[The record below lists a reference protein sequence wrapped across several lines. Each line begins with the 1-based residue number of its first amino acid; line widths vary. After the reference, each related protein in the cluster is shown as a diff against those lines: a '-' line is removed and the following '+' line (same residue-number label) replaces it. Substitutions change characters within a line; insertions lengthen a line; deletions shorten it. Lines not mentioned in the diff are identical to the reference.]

1 VLSDGRVSNLTIQN
15 FGLTYGLI
23 EGFIK
28 ISKSKSKKKKEIK
41 KVQSAL

>member
-28 ISKSKSKKKKEIK
+28 ISKSKSKKKKK
-41 KVQSAL
+41 KKRN